1 MRIVLCCAGGLS
13 TTMLMNSMK
22 DTVHNSAKLND
33 ADFDFIAIPID
44 ILQSEADNCDVLV
57 LGPQVAHKLDAVK
70 PIIEPRKIPYVIVDQ
85 ETYGKMDGA
94 TVMKQAL
101 IARRKADLKN
111 NFMGRKK
118 TMYSKFEN
126 FMKKYLAPL
135 ADKMD
140 KEVHLSAVKKQWL
153 Q

>member
-22 DTVHNSAKLND
+22 DTVHNSAKLN
-33 ADFDFIAIPID
+33 D

-101 IARRKADLKN
+101 IARRKADLK
-111 NFMGRKK
+111 K
-118 TMYSKFEN
+118 
-126 FMKKYLAPL
+126 
-135 ADKMD
+135 
-140 KEVHLSAVKKQWL
+140 
-153 Q
+153 

>member
-70 PIIEPRKIPYVIVDQ
+70 PIIVRFL
-85 ETYGKMDGA
+85 MLL
-94 TVMKQAL
+94 L
-101 IARRKADLKN
+101 IKKHMEKW
-111 NFMGRKK
+111 MGQ
-118 TMYSKFEN
+118 
-126 FMKKYLAPL
+126 
-135 ADKMD
+135 
-140 KEVHLSAVKKQWL
+140 LS
-153 Q
+153 